1 MLLWR
6 SFWNLFTLSFTNT
19 MSYSLIFAGST
30 LILMV
35 LGCFNSVLGNPSSV
49 VLDNTSEYCIISTL
63 FSNWATNSLAR
74 WKVTMI
80 RMVDAIST
88 IVVEVLNILLWY
100 SVDGYNQVVLPSPPE
115 VSRLTQCVIPMALGL
130 GFGLAALYTQI
141 ILVSLVEGR
150 RGDMGDERGGP
161 WQDGKRRMAH
171 WVISSIGLVSSI
183 LHWYGLWTM
192 LDYFFIPTHP
202 MLSNL
207 VTAGVGIA
215 GLCLT
220 GASRLVMIMSI
231 ARGYCSSF
239 RSLHGGVA
247 RDGHVDDPYPIQPY
261 FFLAFI
267 NWS

>member
-1 MLLWR
+1 
-6 SFWNLFTLSFTNT
+6 
-19 MSYSLIFAGST
+19 MSNPLMFAGSY

-63 FSNWATNSLAR
+63 FSNWDTSSLAR

-100 SVDGYNQVVLPSPPE
+100 SVDGYNQMVLPSPPE

-141 ILVSLVEGR
+141 ILISLVEGR

-267 NWS
+267 SWS